1 MDSGKLRKRIYE
13 IIEVADPDD
22 KVSQLYDIFMIVM
35 IVLSLI
41 PLAFK
46 QENILLYTMDAVA
59 VTVFIIDYV
68 LRFATADYKL
78 KDHSAKAF
86 IRYPFTAMAIIDLV
100 SILPSL
106 IPLNSGLRA
115 LRVIRLIRSLR
126 VFRALRMFRYSK
138 NFRIIANVLRESRHA
153 MYAVCTLA
161 IGYIFISAL
170 IMFNV
175 EPDLFDTFLDAV
187 YWATITLATVG
198 YGDIV
203 PVTATGKV
211 ITILSAFVGF
221 AIVALPAGVI
231 TAGYMTEV
239 QKEDKQDQDIADV

>member
-187 YWATITLATVG
+187 VL
-198 YGDIV
+198 GDHHAGHRGIRRYRTGDGHRQDHYD
-203 PVTATGKV
+203 PVRLCGICHRGA
-211 ITILSAFVGF
+211 
-221 AIVALPAGVI
+221 AGRRYHRGI
-231 TAGYMTEV
+231 
-239 QKEDKQDQDIADV
+239 Q